1 MISLPQRGRT
11 LDLKGGFVDCPK
23 CHSDAVAKIPAE
35 IRLYRNAPR
44 TLSLPP
50 MTPSPDVSVC
60 LDCGWSNFAIPA
72 AWLSAGWLKSHNK
85 RVSGLR
91 LV

>member
-1 MISLPQRGRT
+1 MAT
-11 LDLKGGFVDCPK
+11 
-23 CHSDAVAKIPAE
+23 IPAE

-50 MTPSPDVSVC
+50 LNPSPDVSVC
-60 LDCGWSNFAIPA
+60 LDCGWSKFVIPEE
-72 AWLSAGWLKSHNK
+72 WLSAGWLKPHSK
-85 RVSGLR
+85 QRLSGLR